1 MKKIILFAL
10 VTFSMLS
17 CSKSDSDT
25 PAVSI
30 VGKWQFTQEGTLV
43 NNQEVLTPYEH
54 SPGCVKDFTEFLS
67 SGALK
72 DHYYNTSCNESID
85 TGVWSKT
92 ENSLNITYSDNTV
105 VNGQILE
112 LSNTTLKVKFIDS
125 GITNIVILTR
135 I

>member
-1 MKKIILFAL
+1 MKKIILLAF
-10 VTFSMLS
+10 VTLSLYS

-43 NNQEVLTPYEH
+43 NNQEVYTPYEH

-72 DHYYNTSCNESID
+72 DHYYDTNCDESID
-85 TGVWSKT
+85 TGIWNKT
-92 ENSLNITYSDNTV
+92 ENSISITYADNSV
-105 VNGQILE
+105 VSGQILE
-112 LSNTTLKVKFIDS
+112 LTNTTLKVKITSLGAPYFIVL
-125 GITNIVILTR
+125 IR